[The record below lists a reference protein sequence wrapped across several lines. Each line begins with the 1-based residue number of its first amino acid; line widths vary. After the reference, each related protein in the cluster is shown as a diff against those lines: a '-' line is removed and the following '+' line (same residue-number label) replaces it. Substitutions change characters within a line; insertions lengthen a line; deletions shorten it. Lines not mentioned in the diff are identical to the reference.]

1 MMFGTWANFSPTA
14 AFIFEDNNGFIL
26 KFINGT
32 QAIDRQILSAVSF
45 TQKLP
50 EVRAEYIL
58 HHSEVDILY
67 HDLLSGYTPKRACE
81 LAPGVFALG
90 APYKHELNDQE
101 FKAVAEFNCAPNTIH
116 VTSFVHLEINDC
128 YIYGLDYKR
137 LTKRNCST
145 IKYFDEQG

>member
-26 KFINGT
+26 KLISGT